1 MGIYSKSL
9 NIFLGF
15 DNSLCT
21 WIKTF
26 YSNISSCIIF
36 NGHCSECFNL
46 QRSVR
51 QGDALSPYIFIIVL
65 ELLSAAIKKNT
76 NISGVK
82 VNNTE
87 SLLSQYADDSSLTLD
102 DDDTSLEE
110 VLKLLLKFSECAV

>member
-1 MGIYSKSL
+1 M
-9 NIFLGF
+9 
-15 DNSLCT
+15 
-21 WIKTF
+21 
-26 YSNISSCIIF
+26 
-36 NGHCSECFNL
+36 
-46 QRSVR
+46 
-51 QGDALSPYIFIIVL
+51 
-65 ELLSAAIKKNT
+65 KKNP